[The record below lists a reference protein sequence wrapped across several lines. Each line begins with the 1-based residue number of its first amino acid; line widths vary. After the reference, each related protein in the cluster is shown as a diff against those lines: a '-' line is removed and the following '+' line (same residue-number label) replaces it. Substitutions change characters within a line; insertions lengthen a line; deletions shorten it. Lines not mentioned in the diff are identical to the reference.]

1 MGEMLKILRERFFLP
16 FQNLMLA
23 QRITMLMVFSIAIL
37 GTVAIVKWAVQPD
50 YVILVS
56 DVDPADTQPIIDE
69 LEAQNVPY
77 KITQNG
83 RAIMVPS
90 KQLYQ
95 SRINLASKNLPATSG
110 LGYEIFDKTDIG
122 VSEFVQQ
129 LNYRRALEGELSR
142 TIQSMAEIDKARVH
156 IVFPKERVFK
166 EDQEQASASIFLS
179 LKGRAQLR
187 EEQINGIAQLVAG
200 SIEGLDINQVTI
212 VDSHGKVLTRNRKTD
227 SLAAMNETQLEL
239 QLQLERYLEE
249 KAQII
254 LDRFLGPGNSVVKTT
269 ADLDFR
275 RIEKTNEIYDPDN
288 AAVLSEETST
298 QTGMDSSNYGE
309 MNSEHTITNYQIT
322 KTMEHIFED
331 TGSIKRLTVAILVND
346 RQVKNTDTDGNTVIE
361 YNPRTADELLR
372 IETLAKNAIGFNT
385 ERGDELVV
393 QNLAFEGES
402 WVTMDSLP
410 QENNFWEQWGSII
423 QKVVIG
429 LLILIGYF
437 MIRSKFNKAKKS
449 LFNETM
455 PQLDGVAPTGGH
467 ITNGK
472 ASVVAEPEVDFLEE
486 IEKATAGPM
495 QRNED
500 ISSYIQNNPS
510 MTAQLI
516 RAWLTE
522 G

>member
-1 MGEMLKILRERFFLP
+1 MGEMIRLLRERFFQP

-23 QRITMLMVFSIAIL
+23 QRITMLLVFIIAIL
-37 GTVAIVKWAVQPD
+37 GTVAIIKWAVQPD
-50 YVILVS
+50 YVILIS
-56 DVDPADTQPIIDE
+56 DIDPSESQAVIDE
-69 LEAQNVPY
+69 LESENVQY

-83 RAIMVPS
+83 RAIMVPR
-90 KQLYQ
+90 KHLYQ

-156 IVFPKERVFK
+156 IVFPQERVFK
-166 EDQEQASASIFLS
+166 EDQESASASIFLS
-179 LKGRAQLR
+179 LKGRARLR
-187 EEQINGIAQLVAG
+187 DEQISGIAQLVSG
-200 SIEGLDINQVTI
+200 SIEGLDVNQVTI
-212 VDSHGKVLTRNRKTD
+212 VDNHGTVLTRNRKSD
-227 SLAAMNETQLEL
+227 SVAAINERQLEV

-249 KAQII
+249 KAQIM
-254 LDRFLGPGNSVVKTT
+254 LDRFLGSGNSIVKTT

-275 RIEKTNEIYDPDN
+275 RIEKTNEIFDPDN

-309 MNSEHTITNYQIT
+309 ASSEHTITNYQIT
-322 KTMEHIFED
+322 KSMEHIIED

-346 RQVKNTDTDGNTVIE
+346 RQIKTTDTSGNTVIE

-402 WVTMDSLP
+402 WVTMDTLP
-410 QENNFWEQWGSII
+410 QDDTFWERWSSLI

-429 LLILIGYF
+429 LLIVIGYF

-449 LFNETM
+449 LLSESM
-455 PQLDGVAPTGGH
+455 PQIDSTVPSGH

-472 ASVVAEPEVDFLEE
+472 TVIEQEPEVDFLEE